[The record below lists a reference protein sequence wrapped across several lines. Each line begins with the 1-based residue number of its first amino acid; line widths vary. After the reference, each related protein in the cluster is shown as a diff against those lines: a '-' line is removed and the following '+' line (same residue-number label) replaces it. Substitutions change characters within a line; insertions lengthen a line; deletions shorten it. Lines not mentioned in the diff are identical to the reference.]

1 MIEISLSAGLGI
13 FYRVVM
19 KTEKDW
25 QKRCLEIGF
34 EYWRAPDSH
43 GVTCTKEQSIEL
55 LQEFL
60 GVEVEIE
67 PDLQNLA
74 ANFDEAN
81 SEEVTKQLQVG
92 GSALNELLG
101 SEIIERSAK
110 ALFESESHP
119 MLAAAGY
126 ATDWDG
132 QPLTLKLDYRRKART
147 VIKAAI
153 GA

>member
-1 MIEISLSAGLGI
+1 MNTNE
-13 FYRVVM
+13 
-19 KTEKDW
+19 T
-25 QKRCLEIGF
+25 
-34 EYWRAPDSH
+34 
-43 GVTCTKEQSIEL
+43 TK
-55 LQEFL
+55 
-60 GVEVEIE
+60 
-67 PDLQNLA
+67 PP
-74 ANFDEAN
+74 
-81 SEEVTKQLQVG
+81 QVG

-101 SEIIERSAK
+101 TDVIERSAK
-110 ALFESESHP
+110 ALFESEPHS

>member
-1 MIEISLSAGLGI
+1 MNTEET
-13 FYRVVM
+13 M
-19 KTEKDW
+19 K
-25 QKRCLEIGF
+25 
-34 EYWRAPDSH
+34 P
-43 GVTCTKEQSIEL
+43 
-55 LQEFL
+55 
-60 GVEVEIE
+60 
-67 PDLQNLA
+67 P
-74 ANFDEAN
+74 
-81 SEEVTKQLQVG
+81 QVG

-101 SEIIERSAK
+101 PDVIDRSAR

-132 QPLTLKLDYRRKART
+132 QPRTLKLDYRRKART